1 MIRHSKLA
9 TKFTLLLSLVFIG
22 AILMSGFALSK
33 ALEQRAE
40 DEINY
45 RGQILIQMINSVR
58 EYSAT
63 HITTLLASNLEN
75 QENFIPETIP
85 SFAAREVFENL
96 RKNKE
101 YTDYFYKD
109 ATINPTNTRDQADE
123 FEIKLIDR
131 FGKEP
136 ELKTL
141 SGFRNLYGDK
151 LFYSARP
158 FVLKDSACLRCH
170 GIPETAPKNH
180 LETYG
185 TENGFGW
192 KLNEIIATQ
201 IVYFPVKEVFD
212 RVSQAFF
219 LFIAI
224 FTSIFT
230 LVILTFNHLL
240 KRNVIQPLKPM
251 AQLAQKI
258 STDTFVYN
266 RTEMFELRSLVAIAK
281 RTDELGQLGQ
291 VFLRMVHEVYT
302 REQRL
307 KKQMQELSIQID
319 ETKRTR
325 QVAEIVDA
333 EYFQNL
339 SVQAKEIRKKWA
351 ESDSSTTIHEQQ

>member
-1 MIRHSKLA
+1 MIGHSKLA

-22 AILMSGFALSK
+22 AILMSSFALSK
-33 ALEQRAE
+33 ALEHRAE

-45 RGQILIQMINSVR
+45 RGQLLIQMINSVR
-58 EYSAT
+58 DYTAN
-63 HITTLLASNLEN
+63 HVTTLVAPNLET
-75 QENFIPETIP
+75 QQNFIPESIP

-101 YTDYFYKD
+101 YRDYFYKD
-109 ATINPTNTRDQADE
+109 ATLNPTNIRDKADE
-123 FEIKLIDR
+123 FETQLIER
-131 FGKEP
+131 FRNEP
-136 ELKTL
+136 GLKIL
-141 SGFRNLYGDK
+141 SGFRNMYGDE

-158 FVLKDSACLRCH
+158 FTLKDSSCLRCH
-170 GIPETAPKNH
+170 GTPETAPKSY

-192 KLNEIIATQ
+192 KLNEVIATQ
-201 IVYFPVKEVFD
+201 IVYFPVSEVFD
-212 RVSQAFF
+212 RVYKAFF

-224 FTSIFT
+224 FISVFT
-230 LVILTFNHLL
+230 LVIFTFNHLL
-240 KRNVIQPLKPM
+240 KRNVLQPIKPM

-258 STDTFVYN
+258 STDTFVFDRN
-266 RTEMFELRSLVAIAK
+266 EKVELRNLVAIAK
-281 RTDELGQLGQ
+281 RNDELGQLGQ
-291 VFLRMVHEVYT
+291 VFLRMVHQVYT

-319 ETKRTR
+319 ETKKAR

-351 ESDSSTTIHEQQ
+351 EPDS